1 LGIANSNWGTTKNK
15 KTKGARAQPE
25 SQDDPSMGISR
36 GSNSLFLLL
45 HVAQDDDDDDDVDVI
60 RPEARISSSVVAS
73 QSSPS

>member
-45 HVAQDDDDDDDVDVI
+45 HVAQDDDDDVDVI